1 MPLIDLRTDLK
12 SLSYNGNG
20 PYIQK
25 DINNPG
31 PPAAG
36 FVQAR
41 VDDTS
46 RILRLLGDRGVVFA
60 SKQALL
66 LAGTKGLGAI
76 PQAAGILANIVA
88 QVPVNGTGTHF
99 LPIGRNLYYTGVD
112 NASSRALAGREIG
125 AASGNPFARPSR
137 ILDRT
142 SAYRRASFVS
152 TLNQEIDNTRDGNS
166 NYTSAILA
174 VTDSKT
180 ITINTFNQQDS
191 LDKKFGFSEKGKA
204 DTVNKLDIG
213 QGDSFKDLVPVIF
226 KLSGNDK
233 SILIFRGLLQN
244 INDNFNGNWNTVNYV
259 GRMEQFFN
267 YTGFTRTLSFQLV
280 IPIFSVEE
288 QPIVYNKVNSLV
300 SHTAPTYQS
309 GSDLPQGNI
318 TNMTLGNYIKSN
330 GILNSVS
337 ISISNEVPWSNSS
350 PGEYLGQE
358 TRLLPQVLTL
368 SIQFT
373 PIHSKAPQIH
383 LDPHNKGASSPPYIN
398 NSSK

>member
-1 MPLIDLRTDLK
+1 MPLIDLRTNLK

-76 PQAAGILANIVA
+76 PQAAGILTNIVA

-112 NASSRALAGREIG
+112 NATSRALAGREIG
-125 AASGNPFARPSR
+125 AASGNPFAQPSR

-142 SAYRRASFVS
+142 SAYRRATFVS
-152 TLNQEIDNTRDGNS
+152 KLDEEIDNTRNGNS
-166 NYTSAILA
+166 KYTNAILA
-174 VTDSKT
+174 VTGSNT
-180 ITINTFNQQDS
+180 ITINAFEGQDS
-191 LDKKFGFSEKGKA
+191 LDKKFGFSEKDKA
-204 DTVNKLDIG
+204 DTLNLLDIG
-213 QGDSFKDLVPVIF
+213 QGGPSDDLVPVIF
-226 KLSGNDK
+226 KLYGNNE
-233 SILIFRGLLQN
+233 SRLIFRGLIQN

-300 SHTAPTYQS
+300 SHTAPTYQPES
-309 GSDLPQGNI
+309 NLPQGNI
-318 TNMTLGNYIKSN
+318 TDMTLGNYIKSN

-337 ISISNEVPWSNSS
+337 ISIANEVPWSYSNL
-350 PGEYLGQE
+350 GEYLGQE

-383 LDPHNKGASSPPYIN
+383 LDQHTKGESSPPYIN